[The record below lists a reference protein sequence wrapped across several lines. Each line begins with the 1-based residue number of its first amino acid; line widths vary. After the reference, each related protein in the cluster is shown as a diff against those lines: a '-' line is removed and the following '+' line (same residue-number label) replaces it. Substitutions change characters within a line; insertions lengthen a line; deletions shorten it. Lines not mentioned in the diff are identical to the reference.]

1 MLNSPEFHPKPLN
14 IHQRFSKWSPI
25 TASPI
30 PYQVLSYPFIAH
42 HILKNKHTFVQKRM
56 VITETA
62 IKAEMKNV
70 MNQATQCS
78 QLSNPIIHI
87 YSWRQGKSQVLES
100 NHSS

>member
-1 MLNSPEFHPKPLN
+1 MLNSPEFQPIPL
-14 IHQRFSKWSPI
+14 ITHQRFSKWSPI
-25 TASPI
+25 TVSPI
-30 PYQVLSYPFIAH
+30 PYQALYYPFRDH
-42 HILKNKHTFVQKRM
+42 HLLKNKHTFVQKRM

-78 QLSNPIIHI
+78 QLSKPIIHI

-100 NHSS
+100 RHSS